1 MPVFNLKVDSLYQ
14 QWWRDYYEVEAE
26 TQEEA
31 IQLILDEEVDAVD
44 SELLIESINQILPNK
59 PPKPKVLLF
68 LTPQLDNGKDIIAP
82 SGKF

>member
-1 MPVFNLKVDSLYQ
+1 MPILNLKVDSLYQ

-44 SELLIESINQILPNK
+44 SELLIESISQIPLK
-59 PPKPKVLLF
+59 MEIMDEQGEILYSK
-68 LTPQLDNGKDIIAP
+68 DNEEDK
-82 SGKF
+82 

>member
-31 IQLILDEEVDAVD
+31 VQLILDKEVDAVD
-44 SELLIESINQILPNK
+44 SELLIESISQIPLKMEIMDEQGEILYSENNEEDK
-59 PPKPKVLLF
+59 
-68 LTPQLDNGKDIIAP
+68 
-82 SGKF
+82 

>member
-26 TQEEA
+26 TKEKA

-44 SELLIESINQILPNK
+44 SELLIESISQIPLK
-59 PPKPKVLLF
+59 MEIMDEQGEILYSK
-68 LTPQLDNGKDIIAP
+68 DNEEDK
-82 SGKF
+82 

>member
-26 TQEEA
+26 TKEKA

-44 SELLIESINQILPNK
+44 SELLIESISQIPLK
-59 PPKPKVLLF
+59 MEI
-68 LTPQLDNGKDIIAP
+68 LDEQGEILYSKDNEED
-82 SGKF
+82 K

>member
-1 MPVFNLKVDSLYQ
+1 MAIFNLKVDSLYK

-44 SELLIESINQILPNK
+44 SELLIESISQIPLK
-59 PPKPKVLLF
+59 MEIMDEQGEILYSK
-68 LTPQLDNGKDIIAP
+68 DNEEDK
-82 SGKF
+82 

>member
-26 TQEEA
+26 TKEET

-44 SELLIESINQILPNK
+44 SELLIESISQIPLK
-59 PPKPKVLLF
+59 MEIMDEQGEILYSE
-68 LTPQLDNGKDIIAP
+68 DNEEDK
-82 SGKF
+82 